1 MNLPFGFSLEADFSG
16 DGYLFLALLTLGS
29 VFTFLMNKPRKN
41 SSSHSDY
48 WLSRI
53 IPIFRMLA
61 LLILFLLLF
70 APQLTLKRQY
80 LVPKRLAVILDQS
93 SSMGNAWQGNTEDLK
108 KSITETIEAL
118 EKNTDVDIWTME
130 GQQISSDNFTFSDK
144 SSAFNWSPHAINGP
158 EAEDLYA
165 AVFLFSDGHLN
176 GGRSPL
182 DMAWSKS
189 LGVNVVY
196 PLKPKSNASLKLIDV
211 SYLVGEAGDGE
222 ILIQGKLQQEGL
234 FGRRATVQVLTEMD
248 QLLSEEIIQLNQ
260 SFQDMKVLLG
270 KTNKHV
276 TQVKV
281 KVFLENGDFLTE
293 QFLEIIPDKTKQN
306 VLIISERINR
316 LHKFLIQSFSDS
328 TFQIHIIQGT
338 YRKGEQAQTISIPEN
353 LDLIILN
360 HPGDRVLEAI
370 SHTTFDLDKN
380 STTPSVMFYD
390 GVEKLHPE
398 WIEWLGVKG
407 FTVNNAG
414 GTQTCY
420 WSEIS
425 KEHAFYLGL
434 QGQGLS
440 PGDLMD
446 YAPIDVPPNSI
457 DIVGDQLLMVG
468 FGSSATPALRIS
480 DQPPRAIFSGSGFW
494 KWFFHPQ
501 SKTSFKLVWNYLL
514 TYLEEIASFNPVQID
529 IPVHTA
535 STGAYIKSDV
545 TIRDLDNRIIR
556 AAELRVWQEDKAG
569 NKTTLNLSRDEYGI
583 YQTELDTKHPGKV
596 IVIAEAY
603 RFGELW
609 GRDTSR
615 IHLMSFNGED
625 QSLGVDE
632 VFLSRLASR
641 SGGRVIQIGED
652 ELPNIPTEMVVR
664 ESSYQY
670 RGVRSPFLFAVL
682 VVLLTFEWIWRR
694 RNGLL

>member
-41 SSSHSDY
+41 ISSRSDY
-48 WLSRI
+48 WLTWI

-61 LLILFLLLF
+61 LLILLLLLF
-70 APQLTLKRQY
+70 APQLTLNRQY
-80 LVPKRLAVILDQS
+80 LVSKRLAVILDQS
-93 SSMGNAWQGNTEDLK
+93 SSMGNAWQGNTYDLQ

-130 GQQISSDNFTFSDK
+130 GQEISSEKLTFSDE
-144 SSAFNWSPHAINGP
+144 SSAFNWSPLAINGP
-158 EAEDLYA
+158 EAADIYA

-196 PLKPKSNASLKLIDV
+196 PLKPKSNATLKLIDV
-211 SYLVGEAGDGE
+211 SYLVGEAGEGE

-276 TQVKV
+276 TLVKV
-281 KVFLENGDFLTE
+281 KVFLENGDFHTE
-293 QFLEIIPDKTKQN
+293 QFLEIIPDKTKKN
-306 VLIISERINR
+306 VLIISERINS

-328 TFQIHIIQGT
+328 TFQFQIIQGT
-338 YRKGEQAQTISIPEN
+338 HPEGEQSRTISIPEN
-353 LDLIILN
+353 LDLIIIN
-360 HPGDRVLEAI
+360 NPGAQVLDAI

-380 STTPSVMFYD
+380 STTPSVIFYD
-390 GVEKLHPE
+390 GVEKLHPK

-414 GTQTCY
+414 GSQTSY

-446 YAPIDVPPNSI
+446 FAPIDVPPHSI

-468 FGSSATPALRIS
+468 FGSLATPALRIS
-480 DQPPRAIFSGSGFW
+480 DQPPQAIFSGSGFW

-556 AAELRVWQEDKAG
+556 AAELRVWQEDEAG
-569 NKTTLNLSRDEYGI
+569 NKTTLNLSRDEHGI

-596 IVIAEAY
+596 VVIAEAY

-625 QSLGVDE
+625 QSRGVDE

-641 SGGRVIQIGED
+641 SGGQVIQIGED

-664 ESSYQY
+664 ESSHQY
-670 RGVRSPFLFAVL
+670 RGVRSPLLFAVL